1 MKYLSG
7 HRILFF
13 DIEVAATNGFPEP
26 DKAEEQITAIANY
39 DQANDRWIVFVLD
52 PEGLV
57 TDSRNENKEIV
68 SCQTE
73 DELIEQWME
82 FYDNLKPTILVG
94 WNSDG
99 FDIPYMYNRLKRV
112 KGVKFANRLSPIN
125 IVKFNE
131 RMMRFEI
138 AGVSSIDYYPLYE
151 KYTAPEG
158 KKPSYR
164 LDAIGQA
171 EVKLGKV
178 EYEGTLDNLYRTDL
192 HKFIEYN
199 FRDVEI
205 LVQLEKHRK
214 FIALAQAICHAGH
227 VPYDCATVSSRF
239 IEGTILVYLHRLGI
253 IAPNKPEGG
262 REAYEEKQE
271 SDEEGFTGAYVKS
284 PYPGLYE
291 WVYSLDLQSLYP
303 SIIMSLNIS
312 PETKIGRITNWNP
325 ELYAKKQLTEFLVEL
340 NGVTTRYD
348 LPKFMDLMQTCGFQ
362 ISSNGILYSTEK
374 EGILPT
380 ILNNWFNKR
389 KEYKDLMFKYE
400 AEQNKELS
408 DYYNQMQ
415 AVQKV
420 FLNSVYGVIG
430 MASFRFYDLDNALA
444 VTATG
449 QDVIKTTSKYVNNV
463 YKKHGVPKK
472 TDTWIVK
479 YWDILKTWARKHKE
493 PIPEKPSN
501 EDYCVYID
509 TDSVY
514 YSADDIMNTWPLPIL
529 DKKEF
534 TIGWARRMEKE
545 LNDFYDTMARRLFF
559 CNEHRFVIKGESVV
573 ETGLWIAKKRYA
585 LKKVYDL
592 EKHMDVNKLTVKGLD
607 MVRSTFA
614 PAFAAFTKEMTNIIV
629 NKGTKPQVD
638 KMILDFHEQ
647 LSHRPAITIMRNTG
661 ASKIAQFDDPSALSF
676 VDFDKGVPAHYK
688 AALTY
693 NRFLRKKG
701 LDKKY
706 PPISKG
712 DKIKWTYL
720 KRNPYMIDS
729 IAVKGYDDPPEIL
742 ELVETY
748 IDHERVF
755 ESDLKNKLSAYYEA
769 LEWGLI
775 PTEINQSA
783 FEFFTWS

>member
-1 MKYLSG
+1 M
-7 HRILFF
+7 
-13 DIEVAATNGFPEP
+13 IEIEFNSKTYTFSTHVEFEQFLHTHHSEVDENGNII
-26 DKAEEQITAIANY
+26 Q
-39 DQANDRWIVFVLD
+39 W
-52 PEGLV
+52 
-57 TDSRNENKEIV
+57 
-68 SCQTE
+68 TE
-73 DELIEQWME
+73 
-82 FYDNLKPTILVG
+82 T
-94 WNSDG
+94 
-99 FDIPYMYNRLKRV
+99 
-112 KGVKFANRLSPIN
+112 KGV
-125 IVKFNE
+125 
-131 RMMRFEI
+131 M
-138 AGVSSIDYYPLYE
+138 
-151 KYTAPEG
+151 
-158 KKPSYR
+158 
-164 LDAIGQA
+164 
-171 EVKLGKV
+171 
-178 EYEGTLDNLYRTDL
+178 
-192 HKFIEYN
+192 
-199 FRDVEI
+199 
-205 LVQLEKHRK
+205 
-214 FIALAQAICHAGH
+214 
-227 VPYDCATVSSRF
+227 
-239 IEGTILVYLHRLGI
+239 
-253 IAPNKPEGG
+253 
-262 REAYEEKQE
+262 
-271 SDEEGFTGAYVKS
+271 
-284 PYPGLYE
+284 
-291 WVYSLDLQSLYP
+291 P
-303 SIIMSLNIS
+303 SILN
-312 PETKIGRITNWNP
+312 T
-325 ELYAKKQLTEFLVEL
+325 
-340 NGVTTRYD
+340 
-348 LPKFMDLMQTCGFQ
+348 
-362 ISSNGILYSTEK
+362 
-374 EGILPT
+374 
-380 ILNNWFNKR
+380 WFEKR
-389 KEYKDLMFKYE
+389 KEYKNLMFKYE
-400 AEQNKELS
+400 QEGNKQLA
-408 DYYNQMQ
+408 DYYDQMQ

-420 FLNSVYGVIG
+420 FLNSVYGVSG
-430 MASFRFYDLDNALA
+430 LASFRFYDLDNALA

-479 YWDILKTWARKHKE
+479 YWDILKTWAKKHKE

-501 EDYCVYID
+501 EDHCVYID

-545 LNDFYDTMARRLFF
+545 LNAFYDTMARRMFF

-573 ETGLWIAKKRYA
+573 ETGLWIGKKRYA
-585 LKKVYDL
+585 LNKVYDL
-592 EKHMDVNKLTVKGLD
+592 EKNVHIDPNSPKNPIVKGLD
-607 MVRSTFA
+607 IVRSSFA
-614 PAFAAFTKEMTNIIV
+614 PAFRDFSKLMLKRILARSSKSDI
-629 NKGTKPQVD
+629 D

-647 LSHRPAITIMRNTG
+647 LSHRPAFTIMRNTG

-783 FEFFTWS
+783 FEFFKYD